1 MSGAGL
7 GHSLRALRAQFL
19 AFFLGWLALTPI
31 SPLILRSKPTLI
43 IDAEIDHGERMEL
56 FVNEVYTKPRTA
68 PIAAGR
74 RQAYKF
80 EALPDAISTLRL
92 DPTDVSLAAVR
103 VYRVAFL
110 QGDRVIKE
118 FAPQELEAWPLAN
131 LRFATPAGEAAA
143 LLRATSSDP
152 ILWIPVPAAL
162 TLSYQMRF
170 WMALL
175 GLGFCAIYV
184 YASLRGRLRRA

>member
-1 MSGAGL
+1 M
-7 GHSLRALRAQFL
+7 
-19 AFFLGWLALTPI
+19 
-31 SPLILRSKPTLI
+31 
-43 IDAEIDHGERMEL
+43 
-56 FVNEVYTKPRTA
+56 
-68 PIAAGR
+68 
-74 RQAYKF
+74 
-80 EALPDAISTLRL
+80 
-92 DPTDVSLAAVR
+92 
-103 VYRVAFL
+103 
-110 QGDRVIKE
+110 
-118 FAPQELEAWPLAN
+118 PLAN

-184 YASLRGRLRRA
+184 YALAAWPLTPGVTRSRPLSRAKGTMDGAIGPQPARARGLRPPP